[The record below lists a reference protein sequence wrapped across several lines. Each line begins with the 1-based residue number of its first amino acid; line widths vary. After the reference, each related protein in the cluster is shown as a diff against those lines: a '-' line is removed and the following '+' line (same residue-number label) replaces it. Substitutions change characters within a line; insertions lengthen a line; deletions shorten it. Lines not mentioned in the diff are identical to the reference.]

1 MNKKELFLISIGIFL
16 TVIAWL
22 IGDLYHAS
30 TQEKIKTKVSLP
42 QVQKYEIRKD
52 ILLLIKE
59 KSP

>member
-1 MNKKELFLISIGIFL
+1 MNKKELFLVSIGIFF

-30 TQEKIKTKVSLP
+30 TQEKIKIKVSLP

-59 KSP
+59 KNP